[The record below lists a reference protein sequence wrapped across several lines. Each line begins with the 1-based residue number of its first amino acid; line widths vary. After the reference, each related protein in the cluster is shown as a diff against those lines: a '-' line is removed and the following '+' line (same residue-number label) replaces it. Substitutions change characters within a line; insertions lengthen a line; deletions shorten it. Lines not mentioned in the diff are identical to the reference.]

1 MSRHMRTLVGAV
13 AVIGTIVTL
22 RAAWPA
28 AFGAVQ
34 VAQVTSLQQDA
45 LRRNATTQP
54 RPEYPATSIAKG
66 SKGVAVAELLIDTE
80 GVVEQVRVVEAPD
93 EHISAAVAAAV
104 RQWRFVPLTAGPNSP
119 ERRRADGKLYFYF
132 EIEGGKG
139 IVLFPDEVQKGR
151 GAVAASS
158 GKAKPVPPPP
168 ASGPQTIQLP
178 AVAAPEIRE
187 GDLKSRLDRGAE
199 VIDVRDRTAFRASHR
214 DGAKN
219 IPADE
224 LATRQA
230 ELKTAKSLIVD
241 CTYAQVSRCQLAA
254 RVLTSLGVR
263 DVVVLVP

>member
-1 MSRHMRTLVGAV
+1 MSRHIRTLVGVV
-13 AVIGTIVTL
+13 AVLGTALTL

-34 VAQVTSLQQDA
+34 VAHVTTLQQDA

-54 RPEYPATSIAKG
+54 RPEYPAASIAKG
-66 SKGVAVAELLIDTE
+66 SRGVAVAELLIDTE

-104 RQWRFVPLTAGPNSP
+104 RQWRFVPLTAGPNSQ

-132 EIEGGKG
+132 EIDGGKRM
-139 IVLFPDEVQKGR
+139 VLFPDEVQKGR

-158 GKAKPVPPPP
+158 GNGKPVPPPP
-168 ASGPQTIQLP
+168 TSGPRMIQQP
-178 AVAAPEIRE
+178 AAAAPEIRE
-187 GDLKSRLDRGAE
+187 TDLKSWLDRGAE
-199 VIDVRDRTAFRASHR
+199 VIDVRERTAFRASHR

-224 LATRQA
+224 LATRQT

-241 CTYAQVSRCQLAA
+241 CTYGQLSRCQLAA

-263 DVVVLVP
+263 DVAVLVP